1 MTPASAAPRTA
12 PKAPRRRLVP
22 FNVAL
27 VLPAQLTMLAVV
39 LAPTVIAIWL
49 SLTDWQPTGGV
60 PWYRAELVWYWN
72 FNDLWFDDRF
82 INALWRTVLVVG
94 VAVACELAIAIGLAL
109 LFLDEWPWRKLA
121 VSVLILPMMIVPV
134 DAANAFFM
142 LFNDRGPINH
152 LIGLALGLRF
162 EFSWLSDPDWAM
174 VPIVLCEIWQWTPLM
189 FLLMLTGFM
198 NLPRNQ
204 IRAAVVLG
212 ASPVRI
218 FARIMLP
225 LLVPVISVALLI
237 RGIET
242 FKIFDAV
249 YILTRGGPGAS
260 TETISMFM
268 YNGAFVYFR
277 IGYIAAA
284 ALIVLVVV
292 VSLCLALSRP
302 LKRHHG

>member
-1 MTPASAAPRTA
+1 VRGRWRIPLGTR
-12 PKAPRRRLVP
+12 
-22 FNVAL
+22 L

-39 LAPTVIAIWL
+39 LVPTLIAIWL
-49 SLTDWQPTGGV
+49 SLTDWQPTSGE
-60 PWYRAELVWYWN
+60 PWYRAELIWYWN

-82 INALWRTVLVVG
+82 VAAVIRTFVVVG
-94 VAVACELAIAIGLAL
+94 ICVAGELAIALSLAL

-121 VSVLILPMMIVPV
+121 VSVIILPMMIVPV

-142 LFNDRGPINH
+142 LFNERGPINH
-152 LIGLALGLRF
+152 LVSLLLGRPF

-174 VPIVLCEIWQWTPLM
+174 LPIILAEIWQWTPLM

-204 IRAAVVLG
+204 IRAAIVLG

-218 FARIMLP
+218 FFRIMLP
-225 LLVPVISVALLI
+225 LLTPVITLALLI
-237 RGIET
+237 RAIET
-242 FKIFDAV
+242 FKIFDPV

-277 IGYIAAA
+277 MGYVAAA

-292 VSLCLALSRP
+292 TAICMALARP
-302 LKRHHG
+302 LKRHG